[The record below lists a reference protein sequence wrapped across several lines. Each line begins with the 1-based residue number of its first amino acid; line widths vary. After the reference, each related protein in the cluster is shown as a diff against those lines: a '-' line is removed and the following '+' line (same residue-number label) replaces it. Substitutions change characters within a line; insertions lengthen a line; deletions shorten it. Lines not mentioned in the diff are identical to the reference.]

1 MAKNAKHIKKQQ
13 DASATAATALGK
25 RPASAGWA
33 GQRAHSTSKRGRSK
47 ATEAKNIHS
56 ATYTSREGT
65 EVIYRADMPSHPSW
79 KQKRKLK
86 EREGARILPI
96 TG

>member
-1 MAKNAKHIKKQQ
+1 MKQQ
-13 DASATAATALGK
+13 DASATAATAYALGK

-47 ATEAKNIHS
+47 ATEAKTS
-56 ATYTSREGT
+56 TRATYTSREGT

-79 KQKRKLK
+79 EAKKKLK
-86 EREGARILPI
+86 EREGARILLSQ
-96 TG
+96 GKKLVFA